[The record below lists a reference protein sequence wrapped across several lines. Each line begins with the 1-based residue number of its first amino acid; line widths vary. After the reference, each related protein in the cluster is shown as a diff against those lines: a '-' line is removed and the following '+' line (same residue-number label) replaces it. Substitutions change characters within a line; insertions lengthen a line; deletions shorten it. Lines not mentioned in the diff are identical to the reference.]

1 MGNGLFVP
9 SSTKVISC
17 IAIDSENWI
26 CTKQR
31 KSGGGNEGG
40 TFTSFSVGLDE
51 STNSFFEVTDNGRVF
66 VGEHGIQ
73 QIPKSLNAI
82 GTDIDSAS
90 IIPAGTSLVE
100 VVLIDNNGGVKLPIA
115 SIGTEI
121 SLMKIT
127 TNLTDLYSFRI
138 YPDNT
143 TDAFIN
149 GKTEYLD
156 VSATTKIVHCVAF
169 DAINWI
175 CTKQHANGGGSEG
188 GILESTTIGAETPA
202 KSRFTTTT
210 VEDELLVRSKA
221 KYLLTGTKLMHF
233 VLIF

>member
-1 MGNGLFVP
+1 MLPIAVEGMVIKFLRSSATTAPSTTTTTTTTGASTTTTTIPPNEIASNVFFIYPYENATINGDAMGNGLFVP

-51 STNSFFEVTDNGRVF
+51 STNSFFEVTDSGNVI

-73 QIPKSLNAI
+73 QIPKRLNAI

-90 IIPAGTSLVE
+90 IIPAGTSLVK
-100 VVLIDNNGGVKLPIA
+100 VVLVDNNGGIKLPIA

-121 SLMKIT
+121 SLM
-127 TNLTDLYSFRI
+127 NPPFRATGRCKLWSTSGRNSARRMMSW
-138 YPDNT
+138 PLAKDN
-143 TDAFIN
+143 
-149 GKTEYLD
+149 
-156 VSATTKIVHCVAF
+156 VM
-169 DAINWI
+169 
-175 CTKQHANGGGSEG
+175 SE
-188 GILESTTIGAETPA
+188 
-202 KSRFTTTT
+202 
-210 VEDELLVRSKA
+210 
-221 KYLLTGTKLMHF
+221 
-233 VLIF
+233 LIALFCDFKC